1 MRRTDYLTKAADP
14 KTLRVADLM
23 DDAVVTCA
31 LHTDG
36 LALAR
41 VMTERGF
48 GSLPVVK
55 EDKTLVGLVSEY
67 DLLQAMIEGRD
78 LRKIT
83 AADIMTGKVLT
94 VTAETSLVDL
104 ANLFQDRY
112 VTRIPVVKDNKLVG
126 LVARRDLVFG
136 YIKAL
141 QYWS

>member
-1 MRRTDYLTKAADP
+1 M
-14 KTLRVADLM
+14 
-23 DDAVVTCA
+23 
-31 LHTDG
+31 G
-36 LALAR
+36 

-48 GSLPVVK
+48 GSLPVVR

-67 DLLQAMIEGRD
+67 DLLQAIIEGRD

-83 AADIMTGKVLT
+83 AADIMTGKILT

-126 LVARRDLVFG
+126 LVARRDLGYG